1 MVHLVL
7 QSSGLFIFSRDA
19 KTVKKNLARRP
30 PAIEIAGYN
39 GAKMQRNGAK
49 MQRPPAI
56 EIAGYNGAKSACAD
70 WMQ

>member
-39 GAKMQRNGAK
+39 RAK

-56 EIAGYNGAKSACAD
+56 EIAGYNRAKSACAD